1 MINPLRLLL
10 VSLLLSSATMF
21 AAERDTSAPA
31 AASSAD
37 QAWAALE
44 KILKGG
50 PPEPK
55 PGATPGD
62 QFVAIVRNITD
73 YLAQS
78 DRFFAE
84 YPSDPRRWEA
94 FLNGKDFYGATL
106 EMLEK
111 QDATTKSK
119 VDALVSPAQRA
130 RWSERLKQLEADF
143 AAATDVPPAT
153 RYRAEIA
160 PWFEAMFTLMRKELP
175 EDSPEWA
182 QLRAGLDRLAA
193 KYADLEET
201 RDLVKH
207 YTQVR
212 FSSGKDTPVRRA
224 ELASLE
230 QSPNRHVQAA
240 AREQIRFLDLARQ
253 PLELSFTA
261 ADGRAVDLAKLRGQV
276 VLIDFWAT
284 WCLPCIEEIPNVK
297 KIYAQYHEKG
307 FEVIGITLENPR
319 LAPNDTDA
327 QKQKKLEAA
336 RKRMLAFTEK
346 HGMPWPQYFDGKWWK
361 NDLARRYA
369 IDSIPA
375 MFLLDKEGRLVSTN
389 ARGPKLEA
397 EVKRLLGL

>member
-1 MINPLRLLL
+1 MIKSRSLLFL
-10 VSLLLSSATMF
+10 SLLLPWATAF
-21 AAERDTSAPA
+21 AAERDASAPA
-31 AASSAD
+31 SESSAD
-37 QAWAALE
+37 QTWAALE
-44 KILKGG
+44 KTLKGG

-78 DRFFAE
+78 DRFFAA
-84 YPSDPRRWEA
+84 YPADPRRWEA
-94 FLNGKDFYGATL
+94 FLNGKDFYGAAL

-111 QDATTKSK
+111 QDAATKAK
-119 VDALVSPAQRA
+119 VDALISPAQREK
-130 RWSERLKQLEADF
+130 WSQRLAQLETEF
-143 AAATDVPPAT
+143 AQATDVPSAT

-160 PWFEAMFTLMRKELP
+160 PWFNEMFTLMRQELP
-175 EDSPEWA
+175 EDSPEWTK
-182 QLRAGLDRLAA
+182 LRAGLDRLAT
-193 KYADLEET
+193 KYTDLAET

-230 QSPNRHVQAA
+230 KSPNRFVQGA
-240 AREQIRFLDLARQ
+240 AREQIQFLDLARN
-253 PLELSFTA
+253 PLELAFTA
-261 ADGRAVDLAKLRGQV
+261 ADGRDVDLKKMRGKV
-276 VLIDFWAT
+276 ILIDFWAT
-284 WCLPCIEEIPNVK
+284 WCMPCIEEIPNVK
-297 KIYAQYHEKG
+297 KVYEQYHAKG

-327 QKQKKLEAA
+327 QKQEKLEAA
-336 RKRMLAFTEK
+336 RKRMLAFAEK

>member
-1 MINPLRLLL
+1 MIKPISLLLL
-10 VSLLLSSATMF
+10 VSVLLSSATLL
-21 AAERDTSAPA
+21 AADRATP
-31 AASSAD
+31 ASSAD
-37 QAWAALE
+37 QAWAALD
-44 KILKGG
+44 KVLKAG

-62 QFVAIVRNITD
+62 QFVAIFRNITD

-78 DRFFAE
+78 ERFFAE

-94 FLNGKDFYGATL
+94 YLNMTDFYSASL

-111 QDATTKSK
+111 QDAATIAK
-119 VDALVSPAQRA
+119 VDALVSPAEREK
-130 RWSERLKQLEADF
+130 WSRRLKQLQQEFD
-143 AAATDVPPAT
+143 AATDVPPAT

-160 PWFEAMFTLMRKELP
+160 PWFGTMFALMNQGLP
-175 EDSPEWA
+175 ENAPAWA
-182 QLRAGLDRLAA
+182 ELRAGLDRLAT
-193 KYADLEET
+193 KYAELEQT

-230 QSPNRHVQAA
+230 QSPNRFIQAA
-240 AREQIRFLDLARQ
+240 AREQIQFLDLARN

-261 ADGRAVDLAKLRGQV
+261 ADGRDVDLKKLRGKV

-284 WCLPCIEEIPNVK
+284 WCVPCIEEIPNVK
-297 KIYAQYHEKG
+297 KAYEQYHAQG

-319 LAPNDTDA
+319 FAPNDTDA
-327 QKQKKLEAA
+327 QKQEKLEAA
-336 RKRMLAFTEK
+336 RKRMLAFAEK

>member
-1 MINPLRLLL
+1 MPNPLRLLL
-10 VSLLLSSATMF
+10 LSLFISSATLS
-21 AAERDTSAPA
+21 AADRAAAAPA
-31 AASSAD
+31 SASSAD
-37 QAWAALE
+37 QAWTALDQ
-44 KILKGG
+44 ILKGG
-50 PPEPK
+50 PPEPQ

-73 YLAQS
+73 YLTQS
-78 DRFFAE
+78 ERFFAE

-111 QDATTKSK
+111 QDAATKAK
-119 VDALVSPAQRA
+119 VDALISPAERA
-130 RWSERLKQLEADF
+130 RWSERLKKLEAEF
-143 AAATDVPPAT
+143 AAATDVPLST
-153 RYRAEIA
+153 RYRWEIA
-160 PWFEAMFTLMRKELP
+160 PWFNEMFELMRKELP
-175 EDSPEWA
+175 EDAPEWTK
-182 QLRAGLDRLAA
+182 LRAGLDRLAK

-230 QSPNRHVQAA
+230 QSPNRFVQAA
-240 AREQIRFLDLARQ
+240 VREQIHFLDLARN
-253 PLELSFTA
+253 PLDLAFRA
-261 ADGRAVDLAKLRGQV
+261 ADGRDVDLKKLHGKV

-284 WCLPCIEEIPNVK
+284 WCVPCIEEIPNVK
-297 KIYAQYHEKG
+297 KVYEAYHDKG

-319 LAPNDTDA
+319 LAPNDTES
-327 QKQKKLEAA
+327 QKPEKLEAA

-369 IDSIPA
+369 IESIPA